1 MNAGIV
7 PRRLVVVPSA
17 GRTLA
22 VAASDDVIAAWPHIA
37 PHVPGAS
44 AELLHPGEHLAGRG
58 VAVPDAPPDARRV
71 INAHLH
77 VLHLAAGTLCV
88 HAVAMHRPGQGA
100 VLLLGGHGA
109 GKTLAGLA
117 LAARGWQWLAGD
129 VTLLDVAAD
138 GGPFVRGG
146 TTAILGRRGAVRRWF
161 PDLSLPEAG
170 PAIVDLR
177 RRDMAAAGPTRVPVA
192 AAVLVSL
199 DTDPS
204 AKGGALERVDRHTAA
219 TAWLHSSGHL
229 LDRLLDAGEQ
239 PLRLLEDEHAQRQRI
254 RYVHALTGSTGCY
267 AVRGTPHDIAHQ
279 VEQLAEDRWTR

>member
-1 MNAGIV
+1 MRTGTV
-7 PRRLVVVPSA
+7 SRRLVIVPSA

-22 VAASDDVIAAWPHIA
+22 VAAGDDVIAAWPHIA

-44 AELLHPGEHLAGRG
+44 TALLHPSEHLAARG

-77 VLHLAAGTLCV
+77 VLHLTAGTLCV
-88 HAVAMHRPGQGA
+88 HAVAMHRPGQRA
-100 VLLLGGHGA
+100 VLLLGAHGA

-161 PDLSLPEAG
+161 PDLDLPEAG
-170 PAIVDLR
+170 PVIVDLR
-177 RRDMAAAGPTRVPVA
+177 RSDTAAAGAGRVPVA

-199 DTDPS
+199 DADPP
-204 AKGGALERVDRHTAA
+204 AAGGVLERVDRHTAA

-229 LDRLLDAGEQ
+229 LDRILDAGEQ
-239 PLRLLEDEHAQRQRI
+239 PLRLLENEHAQRQRI
-254 RYVHALTGSTGCY
+254 RYVHTLTGLTGFY
-267 AVRGTPHDIAHQ
+267 TVRGTPHDIANR
-279 VEQLAEDRWTR
+279 VEQLAEDRWTG

>member
-1 MNAGIV
+1 MRTGTMS
-7 PRRLVVVPSA
+7 RRMVVVPSA

-22 VAASDDVIAAWPHIA
+22 VAACDDVIVAWPHIA

-44 AELLHPGEHLAGRG
+44 AELLQPGEHLAARA

-77 VLHLAAGTLCV
+77 VLHLADGTLCV
-88 HAVAMHRPGQGA
+88 HAVAMHRPGHGA

-117 LAARGWQWLAGD
+117 LAERGWQWLAGD

-138 GGPFVRGG
+138 GGSFVRGG

-161 PDLSLPEAG
+161 PDLDLPEAG
-170 PAIVDLR
+170 PVVVDLR
-177 RRDMAAAGPTRVPVA
+177 RSDTSAAGPGRVPVV
-192 AAVLVSL
+192 AAVLVCL
-199 DTDPS
+199 DADPS
-204 AKGGALERVDRHTAA
+204 AAGGVLERVDRHTAA
-219 TAWLHSSGHL
+219 TAWLRGSGHL

-239 PLRLLEDEHAQRQRI
+239 PLRLLEDEHAQRRRI
-254 RYVHALTGSTGCY
+254 RYV
-267 AVRGTPHDIAHQ
+267 PP
-279 VEQLAEDRWTR
+279 